1 MGDIWV
7 DIWHTPDEKPEM
19 RDLVIVHRKQCGDT
33 RVCSVYPGDV
43 EIVWRLNNIIQW
55 AYADDFLQSIGI
67 DDEPTSNP

>member
-7 DIWHTPDEKPEM
+7 DIWHKPDEKPEM
-19 RDLVIVHRKQCGDT
+19 RDLVIVHTKQCGDT

-67 DDEPTSNP
+67 DDEPTSNS